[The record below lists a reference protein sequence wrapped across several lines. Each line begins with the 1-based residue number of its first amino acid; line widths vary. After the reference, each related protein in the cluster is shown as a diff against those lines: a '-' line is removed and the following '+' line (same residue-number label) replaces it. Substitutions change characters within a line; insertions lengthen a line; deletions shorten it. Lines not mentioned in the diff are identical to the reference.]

1 MLNVNNENGFA
12 LHAICTQELQVVA
25 RCRVF
30 VGHIWDNGNG
40 GGAARDDG
48 TGRR

>member
-1 MLNVNNENGFA
+1 MCAGAAGGDEVQGFR
-12 LHAICTQELQVVA
+12 I
-25 RCRVF
+25 
-30 VGHIWDNGNG
+30 GHIWDNGNG

>member
-1 MLNVNNENGFA
+1 MLNVNNANGLA
-12 LHAICTQELQVVA
+12 LQAMYG
-25 RCRVF
+25 RRWRGCRVF

-40 GGAARDDG
+40 GGARDDG